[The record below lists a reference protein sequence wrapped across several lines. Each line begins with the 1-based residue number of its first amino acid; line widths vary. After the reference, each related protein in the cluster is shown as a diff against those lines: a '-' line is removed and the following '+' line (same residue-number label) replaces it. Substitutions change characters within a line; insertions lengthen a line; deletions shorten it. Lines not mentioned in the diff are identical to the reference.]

1 MRNISISLTA
11 LLIIDF
17 LILPDMLKAQD
28 IQLPLPARKGG
39 KPLMEALNN
48 RGSSREFSEEELT
61 PQQLSDLLWAAW
73 GINREADGKR
83 TAPSSHNN
91 QEMDVYVTL
100 KSGLYL
106 YDAKGNVLI
115 QIHDRDIRA
124 LTGTQPFPAAAP
136 VNLVYVADL
145 AKRGLQEGQMITDT
159 DLLSSWANTG
169 FMAQN
174 VYLWCASEGLA
185 CVVRA
190 MVLRDKLAQEMELMP
205 LQRIVLAQSVGFPLR
220 NYTNIYTEIFY
231 QDH

>member
-1 MRNISISLTA
+1 MKKAIAGFTA
-11 LLIIDF
+11 TLLMNLIIT
-17 LILPDMLKAQD
+17 PVMVNAQD
-28 IQLPLPARKGG
+28 IQLPLPERKGG
-39 KPLMEALNN
+39 KPLMEALNE
-48 RGSSREFSEEELT
+48 RSSAREFSEKDLSL
-61 PQQLSDLLWAAW
+61 QQLSDLLWAAW

-91 QEMDVYVTL
+91 QEMDVYVTM

-124 LTGTQPFPAAAP
+124 LTGTQPFPASAP

-145 AKRGLQEGQMITDT
+145 AKRGLQEGQLITDT

-185 CVVRA
+185 CVIRA

-205 LQRIVLAQSVGFPLR
+205 LQRIVLAQTVGFPL
-220 NYTNIYTEIFY
+220 NNHINTYTKIFY
-231 QDH
+231 QMY